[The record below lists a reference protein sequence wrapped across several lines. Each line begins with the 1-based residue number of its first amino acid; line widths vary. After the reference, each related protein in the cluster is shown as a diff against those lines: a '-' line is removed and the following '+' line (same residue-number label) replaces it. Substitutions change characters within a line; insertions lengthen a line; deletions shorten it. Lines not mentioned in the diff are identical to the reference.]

1 MHGKIVFQAKV
12 NIGEIT
18 VSEISGW
25 GNTFWKITLWK
36 ALWKLVFGK

>member
-1 MHGKIVFQAKV
+1 MHGEIVFEAKV

-25 GNTFWKITLWK
+25 EITLWKITLWK